1 MATKA
6 KPAKKPVKAKAK
18 PKAAKPVQKA
28 KNTLKKVFT
37 SSSKGK
43 KVTPSKA
50 AVKFKAT
57 KLKLV
62 RPVPSDI
69 EIAQAAHI
77 KPITQIAAELGI
89 RENELEMYGPY
100 KAKVKLEIL
109 ERLKNRP
116 NGKYV
121 DVTAITPTPLGE
133 GKSTTMVGLSQA
145 LGAHLGKRVFTC
157 IRQPSQGPTFGI
169 KGGAAGGGYSQVI
182 PMEDFN
188 LHLTGDIHAIT
199 AAHNLTAAALDARV
213 MHEKI
218 QDDEKLFLA
227 LCPVGKKGNR
237 KFAPA
242 MLRRLAKL
250 GIEKTD
256 PNDLTP
262 EERSR
267 FARLDIDEATITW
280 RRVVD
285 INDRMLREIQV
296 GLGKDEVGYEH
307 RTGYDITVASE
318 IMAVLA
324 LTTDLEDMRERFGKM
339 VVATNKRGE
348 AVTAEDLGVAGAI
361 TVLMKDAIKP
371 NMMQTLEGTP
381 AFVHAGPFAN
391 IAHGQS
397 SIIADKIALKLA
409 DYVVTE
415 SGFGA
420 DIGMEKFFDIKCR
433 YSGLTPQVVV
443 LVATVRA
450 LKMHGGG
457 PKVVAG
463 KPLASEYT
471 DENLDLLRAG
481 LPNLERHIQNAL
493 KFGVNVVVAVNS
505 FATDTSAEVEMI
517 REAAIR
523 MGAVDAVVTTHWA
536 DGGAGAKKLAEAVV
550 KAAEMPTNFKFL
562 YPLEDTIKEKIETIA
577 REVYRADGVDYSP
590 EAEEQIARYTRLGF
604 DKLPICM
611 AKTHLSFTTDAS
623 RKGAPTGFR
632 IAVREIRASVGAGF
646 VYPILGDMRTMPG
659 LPTRP
664 AFYDVDLDLKTGKVV
679 GLF

>member
-1 MATKA
+1 MATKVKA
-6 KPAKKPVKAKAK
+6 TKTTKGKKVIAKKNTAKKAQTG
-18 PKAAKPVQKA
+18 KPVQK
-28 KNTLKKVFT
+28 KVVLK
-37 SSSKGK
+37 
-43 KVTPSKA
+43 
-50 AVKFKAT
+50 AVAGFAPT
-57 KLKLV
+57 KLKLR

-69 EIAQAAHI
+69 EIAQEAKL
-77 KPITQIAAELGI
+77 KPILQVAAELGI
-89 RENELEMYGPY
+89 RENELELYGPY

-109 ERLKNRP
+109 ERLAKRP

-133 GKSTTMVGLSQA
+133 GKTTTTVGLSQA
-145 LGAHLGKRVFTC
+145 LGAHLGKKVITA

-169 KGGAAGGGYSQVI
+169 KGGAAGGGYSQII

-199 AAHNLTAAALDARV
+199 AAHNLTSAALDARM
-213 MHEKI
+213 MHETLTP
-218 QDDEKLFLA
+218 DDGKLFDA
-227 LCPVGKKGNR
+227 LCPPDKKGNR
-237 KFAPA
+237 KFAPT
-242 MLRRLAKL
+242 MLRRLKRL
-250 GIEKTD
+250 GINKTN

-262 EERSR
+262 EERTR
-267 FARLDIDEATITW
+267 FARLDIDPNGISW
-280 RRVVD
+280 RRVID
-285 INDRMLREIQV
+285 INDRFLREVQV
-296 GLGKDEVGYEH
+296 GLGKDEAGFEH
-307 RTGYDITVASE
+307 RSGYDITVASE

-324 LTTDLEDMRERFGKM
+324 LTTGLEDMRERFGRM

-371 NMMQTLEGTP
+371 NLMQTLEGTP

-433 YSGLTPQVVV
+433 YSGLIPQVVV
-443 LVATVRA
+443 MVATVRA

-471 DENLDLLRAG
+471 DENLDLLRKG
-481 LPNLERHIQNAL
+481 LPNLERHVQNAL
-493 KFGVNVVVAVNS
+493 KYGVNVVVAVNS
-505 FATDTSAEVEMI
+505 FATDTPAEVELI
-517 REAAIR
+517 RKSALEFGAMDAI
-523 MGAVDAVVTTHWA
+523 VSTHWA
-536 DGGAGAKKLAEAVV
+536 DGGTGALALAKAVV
-550 KAAEMPTNFKFL
+550 KAAEQPSKFKFL
-562 YPLEDTIKEKIETIA
+562 YELNRPIKEKIETIC
-577 REVYRADGVDYSP
+577 REIYRADGVDYSP
-590 EAEEQIARYTRLGF
+590 EAEAKIELYTKLGF
-604 DKLPICM
+604 DNLPLCM
-611 AKTHLSFTTDAS
+611 AKTHLSFSTDAAL
-623 RKGAPTGFR
+623 KGAPAGFR
-632 IAVREIRASVGAGF
+632 VMIRDIRASVGAGF
-646 VYPILGDMRTMPG
+646 LYPLLGEMRTMPG

-664 AFYDVDLDLKTGKVV
+664 VFYDVDLDLKTGKVV